1 MIAVFAAMQP
11 EMHACTGCF
20 GVRRATSIAGY
31 PAIDGEFALVCQTGM
46 GRRAEE
52 CMAAVLPQLSP
63 KAVISIGI
71 AGGLHSDGFA
81 GEIILCRQVDHAQA
95 RGAASAGPSVSA
107 DHGLL
112 AAALRTAEELRLPA
126 RVGSSVTVDSP
137 AWTPEGKAD
146 LHGWLQHDIVEME
159 SYWVGKAA
167 AERGLPFLA
176 VRVIADQANDELVQ
190 SGAMKDDGS
199 FDQAAF
205 GAFISEHPEL
215 MPVVS
220 RQMECSRLA
229 LAALTQFA
237 NAFLPRLAELAAG
250 RAA

>member
-1 MIAVFAAMQP
+1 ML
-11 EMHACTGCF
+11 
-20 GVRRATSIAGY
+20 
-31 PAIDGEFALVCQTGM
+31 AIDIPAATLRSPAGLLLVD
-46 GRRAEE
+46 
-52 CMAAVLPQLSP
+52 LPQRLGLSP
-63 KAVISIGI
+63 IQRPR
-71 AGGLHSDGFA
+71 
-81 GEIILCRQVDHAQA
+81 C
-95 RGAASAGPSVSA
+95 
-107 DHGLL
+107 
-112 AAALRTAEELRLPA
+112 
-126 RVGSSVTVDSP
+126 
-137 AWTPEGKAD
+137 
-146 LHGWLQHDIVEME
+146 
-159 SYWVGKAA
+159 
-167 AERGLPFLA
+167 LPFLA